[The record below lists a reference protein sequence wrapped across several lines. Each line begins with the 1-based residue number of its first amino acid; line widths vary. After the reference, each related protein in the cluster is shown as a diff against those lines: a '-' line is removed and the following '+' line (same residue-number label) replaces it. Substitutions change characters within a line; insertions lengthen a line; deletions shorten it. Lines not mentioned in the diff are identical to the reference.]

1 MIIKYVSFL
10 LGLIWSYSFI
20 RTQSIFSNKTAL
32 LFKVFISKVS
42 WFTFIAACYFGYKNF
57 SFKATIIGIAAA
69 VVIVHLGFSFLSNYL
84 SKKVGQ
90 ENLLKIKTVFEY
102 DLIVFIVYFIL
113 FSSVGIVLSTLNFL
127 SVIII
132 SPELGTAFVMAVIIL

>member
-69 VVIVHLGFSFLSNYL
+69 VTIVHLGFSFLSNFL
-84 SKKVGQ
+84 SKNIGQ

-102 DLIVFIVYFIL
+102 ALIVFIVYFIL
-113 FSSVGIVLSTLNFL
+113 F
-127 SVIII
+127 
-132 SPELGTAFVMAVIIL
+132 

>member
-57 SFKATIIGIAAA
+57 SFKATLIGIAAA

-84 SKKVGQ
+84 NNKVGQ
-90 ENLLKIKTVFEY
+90 EKLLKIKTVFEY
-102 DLIVFIVYFIL
+102 ALIILIVYFV
-113 FSSVGIVLSTLNFL
+113 FF
-127 SVIII
+127 
-132 SPELGTAFVMAVIIL
+132 

>member
-57 SFKATIIGIAAA
+57 SLKATLIGIAAA
-69 VVIVHLGFSFLSNYL
+69 VVMVHLGFSFLSNYL
-84 SKKVGQ
+84 NEKVGQ
-90 ENLLKIKTVFEY
+90 ENLLKIKTVLEY
-102 DLIVFIVYFIL
+102 ALIVFIVYFV
-113 FSSVGIVLSTLNFL
+113 FF
-127 SVIII
+127 
-132 SPELGTAFVMAVIIL
+132 

>member
-1 MIIKYVSFL
+1 MIIKYISFL

-57 SFKATIIGIAAA
+57 SFKATLIGIAAA

-84 SKKVGQ
+84 NEKVGQ
-90 ENLLKIKTVFEY
+90 ENLLKIKTVLEY
-102 DLIVFIVYFIL
+102 TLIVLIVYFV
-113 FSSVGIVLSTLNFL
+113 FF
-127 SVIII
+127 
-132 SPELGTAFVMAVIIL
+132 

>member
-57 SFKATIIGIAAA
+57 SFKATIIGIAATD
-69 VVIVHLGFSFLSNYL
+69 
-84 SKKVGQ
+84 SKVPKIT
-90 ENLLKIKTVFEY
+90 KIKIGQST
-102 DLIVFIVYFIL
+102 
-113 FSSVGIVLSTLNFL
+113 FS
-127 SVIII
+127 
-132 SPELGTAFVMAVIIL
+132 AAA

>member
-57 SFKATIIGIAAA
+57 SFKATLIGIAAA
-69 VVIVHLGFSFLSNYL
+69 VVIVHLGFFFLSNFL

-90 ENLLKIKTVFEY
+90 ENLLKIKTVLEY
-102 DLIVFIVYFIL
+102 TLIVLIVYFV
-113 FSSVGIVLSTLNFL
+113 FF
-127 SVIII
+127 
-132 SPELGTAFVMAVIIL
+132 

>member
-20 RTQSIFSNKTAL
+20 RTQSIFSKKTAL

-57 SFKATIIGIAAA
+57 SFKATLIGIAAA

-84 SKKVGQ
+84 NEKVGQ

-102 DLIVFIVYFIL
+102 TLIAFIVYFV
-113 FSSVGIVLSTLNFL
+113 FF
-127 SVIII
+127 
-132 SPELGTAFVMAVIIL
+132 

>member
-10 LGLIWSYSFI
+10 IGLIWSYSFI

-57 SFKATIIGIAAA
+57 SFKATLIGIAAA
-69 VVIVHLGFSFLSNYL
+69 VVIVHLGFFFLSNYL
-84 SKKVGQ
+84 SKKIGQ
-90 ENLLKIKTVFEY
+90 ENLLKIKTVLEY
-102 DLIVFIVYFIL
+102 TLIVLIVYFV
-113 FSSVGIVLSTLNFL
+113 FF
-127 SVIII
+127 
-132 SPELGTAFVMAVIIL
+132 

>member
-42 WFTFIAACYFGYKNF
+42 WLTFIAACYFGYKNF
-57 SFKATIIGIAAA
+57 SFKATLIGIAAA
-69 VVIVHLGFSFLSNYL
+69 VVIVHLGFFFLSNFL
-84 SKKVGQ
+84 SKKIGQ
-90 ENLLKIKTVFEY
+90 ENLLKIKAVFEY
-102 DLIVFIVYFIL
+102 ALIVFIVYFV
-113 FSSVGIVLSTLNFL
+113 FF
-127 SVIII
+127 
-132 SPELGTAFVMAVIIL
+132 

>member
-1 MIIKYVSFL
+1 MIIKYISFL

-32 LFKVFISKVS
+32 LFKIFISKVS

-57 SFKATIIGIAAA
+57 SLKATLIGIAAA
-69 VVIVHLGFSFLSNYL
+69 VVMVHLGFFFLSNYL

-90 ENLLKIKTVFEY
+90 ENLLKIKTVLEY
-102 DLIVFIVYFIL
+102 TLIVLIVYFV
-113 FSSVGIVLSTLNFL
+113 FF
-127 SVIII
+127 
-132 SPELGTAFVMAVIIL
+132 

>member
-69 VVIVHLGFSFLSNYL
+69 VVVHLGFSFLSNFL
-84 SKKVGQ
+84 SKKIGQ
-90 ENLLKIKTVFEY
+90 ENLLMIKTVLEY
-102 DLIVFIVYFIL
+102 TLIIFIVYFV
-113 FSSVGIVLSTLNFL
+113 FF
-127 SVIII
+127 
-132 SPELGTAFVMAVIIL
+132 

>member
-57 SFKATIIGIAAA
+57 SFKATLIGITVA
-69 VVIVHLGFSFLSNYL
+69 VIIVHISFFFLSSYL
-84 SKKVGQ
+84 SKKIGQ

-102 DLIVFIVYFIL
+102 ALIAFIVYFV
-113 FSSVGIVLSTLNFL
+113 FF
-127 SVIII
+127 
-132 SPELGTAFVMAVIIL
+132 

>member
-57 SFKATIIGIAAA
+57 SFKATLIGIAAA

-84 SKKVGQ
+84 NEKVGQ

-102 DLIVFIVYFIL
+102 ALIVFIVYFV
-113 FSSVGIVLSTLNFL
+113 FF
-127 SVIII
+127 
-132 SPELGTAFVMAVIIL
+132 

>member
-57 SFKATIIGIAAA
+57 SFKATLIGIAAA
-69 VVIVHLGFSFLSNYL
+69 VVIVHLSFFFLSNYL
-84 SKKVGQ
+84 SKKIGQ
-90 ENLLKIKTVFEY
+90 ENILKIKTVFEY
-102 DLIVFIVYFIL
+102 ALIVFIVYFV
-113 FSSVGIVLSTLNFL
+113 FF
-127 SVIII
+127 
-132 SPELGTAFVMAVIIL
+132 

>member
-57 SFKATIIGIAAA
+57 SFKATLIGIAAA

-84 SKKVGQ
+84 SKKIGQ
-90 ENLLKIKTVFEY
+90 ENLLMIKTVLEY
-102 DLIVFIVYFIL
+102 TLIIFIVYFV
-113 FSSVGIVLSTLNFL
+113 FF
-127 SVIII
+127 
-132 SPELGTAFVMAVIIL
+132 